1 MSNRNFDSSALTQ
14 RRGNKAVSGSF
25 INRIQ
30 NPTNPTT
37 GYAPLLGVF
46 DQSVINSVRSGQ
58 TTEYY
63 RSEGGCTTKDM
74 GCPCLPPPPPTPVPE
89 QALPGWATYLFGAA
103 EATTDNVTSFSYAV
117 SNGSVY
123 ICGLFYNTLNL
134 YDAGCDQATEP
145 LSTPSFTNLSS
156 LTTDSLTLPTAFL
169 AKYSAAGKLQWVTKM
184 GGSNTPLEDANSSK
198 SLTLHVDTNG
208 VYVSGTFLGNSPS
221 GDNKFVLYN
230 ANPQNL
236 TDDAILPSL
245 TLEKATD
252 ICYLAKYNANGALQ
266 WTTVF
271 ADDNNKH
278 LPVSILTYGNFLYVC
293 GMTTQK
299 YFLYP
304 AFTPSSSPVLLPPPL
319 TDITTNDPYA
329 GFIIQYNSTTGA
341 ANWTTYL
348 KNTVYIP
355 PPNSLGIK
363 LLGMSTNDTGIVL
376 CGSCQSG
383 IVCYDTNTLSDPTTS
398 YSMTAGAAGFVVKY
412 THAGKFV
419 WSTKVDGARSAIA
432 SVTCANDTIL
442 VTGHS
447 RASAVKIFNGY
458 KNWSVPVIPSVSEIN
473 NINLDYSYIIAYQE
487 QTGTA
492 DPRATFQWV
501 TKIANVDTNT
511 RSVFGYSIA
520 YANNFIYAAI
530 KITKELNYIYSP
542 YNTPTDTGTPLL
554 QARTVDSGEGIMI
567 GKFSMDGKVI
577 WATTIDGA
585 GGVDTAEPTFSWY
598 KYPRTLGGVSVNA
611 NEIYMTGVSY
621 NPGNDM
627 YLYEYKG
634 TNDTL
639 TPPLVPA
646 QPPTIYFNMTASP
659 FGSISAPYKRKY
671 AFLAKYLTDGT
682 FNCQ

>member
-1 MSNRNFDSSALTQ
+1 MLTKRTQ
-14 RRGNKAVSGSF
+14 SKAIANSF
-25 INRIQ
+25 INRI
-30 NPTNPTT
+30 NNENTT
-37 GYAPLLGVF
+37 SYAPRLGIWDSSIVN
-46 DQSVINSVRSGQ
+46 QVHQGQ
-58 TTEYY
+58 MKDVQKC
-63 RSEGGCTTKDM
+63 EGTWKVDR
-74 GCPCLPPPPPTPVPE
+74 GCPCPPPSAAATPSAP
-89 QALPGWATYLFGAA
+89 LPGWATYLFGPA

-145 LSTPSFTNLSS
+145 LSTPSFTNLTS
-156 LTTDSLTLPTAFL
+156 LTTDSLALPTAFL

-236 TDDAILPSL
+236 TDAAILPSL

-252 ICYLAKYNANGALQ
+252 ICYIAKYNTNGALQ
-266 WTTVF
+266 WATVF
-271 ADDNNKH
+271 DDDNNKH
-278 LPVSILTYGNFLYVC
+278 LPVSLLTYGSYLYVC
-293 GMTTQK
+293 GMTSKK
-299 YFLYP
+299 YSIYQ
-304 AFTPSSSPVLLPPPL
+304 AFTPTSSVIVLPPPIA
-319 TDITTNDPYA
+319 DITTNEDFA
-329 GFIIQYNSTTGA
+329 GFIIQYDSAAGV

-348 KNTVYIP
+348 KNTATT
-355 PPNSLGIK
+355 LGIR
-363 LLGMSTNDTGIVL
+363 LIGMSTNDTGIVL

-398 YSMTAGAAGFVVKY
+398 YSMTASAAGFVVKY
-412 THAGKFV
+412 THLGKFD
-419 WSTKVDGARSAIA
+419 WSTKVDGAPSAIA
-432 SVTCANDTIL
+432 SVTCANGMIL

-447 RASAVKIFNGY
+447 RTSAVKIFNGY

-473 NINLDYSYIIAYQE
+473 SINVDYSYIIAYQE

-501 TKIANVDTNT
+501 TKIANVDTNA

-542 YNTPTDTGTPLL
+542 YNTSTDTGTPVL
-554 QARTVDSGEGIMI
+554 QVRLTKEGEGIML
-567 GKFSMDGKVI
+567 GQFSMDGQVV
-577 WATTIDGA
+577 WVTTIDGA
-585 GGVDTAEPTFSWY
+585 GGFDTAESTFSWY

-611 NEIYMTGVSY
+611 NEIYMTGVSF
-621 NPGNDM
+621 NSLATAGNNM

-634 TNDTL
+634 TNNTL
-639 TPPLVPA
+639 SPPLVPA
-646 QPPTIYFNMTASP
+646 QSPAIAFNIEASP
-659 FGSISAPYKRKY
+659 FGSIPSPYKRKY
-671 AFLAKYLTDGT
+671 SFLAKYLTDGT